1 MNTRIAL
8 IRGVVSTLLLIGIQ
22 HIGLSQNC
30 RELTATYTVFESRC
44 TATGAVQLRAIG
56 GTGNYNY
63 KMAGPTTVD
72 YTSSSYITGL
82 QPGTYILTVR
92 DISTNCTVDIN
103 NIVVPGTYVTPKFG
117 LTETDV
123 TCNNGSDGTI
133 SVTGIQNGRQPFVF
147 KLVAP
152 SPMGV
157 GTANSTGSFT
167 GLKPGTYSV
176 QMTDSCGGIQ
186 TRTISIQNYAWSI
199 TSTTV
204 TLSSCQTY
212 IGKIVLTDSKGNTNA
227 SGTAFNGFQYGVV
240 RSPGDTSW
248 YTTSSFTFNIGD
260 ARTISLVA
268 KDRCGQVQAKSW
280 SNTVVPSVGANPVFS
295 GQTCTTFNVAVTGQ
309 TNLTNPQYCL
319 EDASGHAVSGQ
330 PCNTTGVFSN
340 VPYGSYCIKITNTCY
355 DTVISRC
362 FTQTKSVPAVSAT
375 ATISNYTCTTFT
387 ATVTG
392 QTNLTNPQYCI
403 VDAAGNAIASQP
415 CNTTG
420 IFSNLPYGT
429 YKINVKDG
437 CTGTVLPVTVNG
449 TKRTRS
455 VSSTINTTNFGC
467 STFTA
472 VLTGATNMTNPQYCL
487 LDNLGNPITCNTT
500 GAFTNIPYGNYCIKV
515 TDGCGDTSITRCINV
530 TKPAPSGGSL
540 SLSNKGCS
548 SYTIT
553 VTGQKNIYNGQYC
566 LLDANGNQIACNT
579 TGVFNNVPYGT
590 VCVKTTD
597 GCTNGVFTNCIT
609 TTAPVPSVGPVVISN
624 QTCSTYTATVSNQ
637 QNLSSPQFCLYNAS
651 GVQVGS
657 CNATGVF
664 NITTGYGSY
673 TIKTTDGCTGEVF
686 TSPFTTVK
694 PVSSVNANLSF
705 ANQTCTSF
713 AVTVTGQTNLTGA
726 QYSLKDNTGTV
737 VATSTSG
744 AFTNVSYGSYCI
756 EITNACMDT
765 TFERCFS
772 LQPTPI
778 GATATATPSC
788 TYAATDLAIQV
799 TAGTGPYLAKVYDT
813 LYNLLSSASFSGTST
828 SMNSLPSLPS
838 AGKYKVVITGACGK
852 PDTITVVATPSVV
865 THSYSIT
872 PQCPSS
878 LKANG
883 SGNLVVTATSNLS
896 GLSVAIVKQD
906 GVAVSIGYSFQ
917 SGNSFTFSNLDAATY
932 VLAYTFTACAST
944 VYDSLVVP
952 VYTFPSL
959 AKSSVYQCDNKSF
972 SVGASVSGGIGP
984 FTYEIIASNPTTPSL
999 VTAPQSNP
1007 IFAIN
1012 NNTIYNLVRL
1022 RATDACG
1029 NAALNDVSV
1038 LPLANTL
1045 ISASSDCINQ
1055 SSTLSTE
1062 TVPDAT
1068 YSWYKKSNT
1077 GDSTLLATGSPS
1089 YTIPNVRFSD
1099 TGLYVAKTS
1108 VNAGCLTRI
1117 SYFRITGTC
1126 GTALPVGVTLEGRQL
1141 SGGNQLSWNAS
1152 NTGITGY
1159 ELQRSNG
1166 INMPYDAIGAI
1177 PAHLSGDSYVFM
1189 DNAPGL
1195 GSHLYRLHIF
1205 YNGGDDSYSNTVSL
1219 GGNGA
1224 PMVSAY
1230 PNPVDRLLN
1239 IKIAGEPDQR
1249 YLVSLYNV
1257 IGQCIFTRVVD
1268 NISEPIKYQRNA
1280 STATGM
1286 YILKVLNTAT
1296 GAYSTYKIQFK

>member
-1 MNTRIAL
+1 MNTRITS
-8 IRGVVSTLLLIGIQ
+8 IRGAVLMLLLIGIQ

-44 TATGAVQLRAIG
+44 TATGAVQVKAIG

-63 KMAGPTTVD
+63 KMQGPSPVD
-72 YTSSSYITGL
+72 FTSSSYITGL
-82 QPGTYILTVR
+82 QPGTYTLTVK
-92 DISTNCTVDIN
+92 DISTACSLDII

-133 SVTGIQNGRQPFVF
+133 SVTGAQNGRQPFAF

-157 GTANSTGSFT
+157 GTSNSTGSFT
-167 GLKPGTYSV
+167 GLKPGNYSV

-186 TRTISIQNYAWSI
+186 TRTISIQNYTWSI
-199 TSTTV
+199 TSATV

-212 IGKIVLTDSKGNTNA
+212 NGKIVLTDSKGNTNA

-248 YTTSSFTFNIGD
+248 FTTSTFTFNIGD

-268 KDRCGQVQAKSW
+268 KDRCGNVQAKNW
-280 SNTVVPSVGANPVFS
+280 SNTVIPSVGANLTFS
-295 GQTCTTFNVAVTGQ
+295 GQACTTFNVAVTGQ

-319 EDASGHAVSGQ
+319 TDASGHAVSGQ

-340 VPYGSYCIKITNTCY
+340 VPYGSYCIKITNVCY
-355 DTVISRC
+355 DTVINRC

-392 QTNLTNPQYCI
+392 QTNLMNPQYCI
-403 VDAAGNAIASQP
+403 QDAAGHAIVTQP

-420 IFSNLPYGT
+420 VFNNLPYGT
-429 YKINVKDG
+429 YKILVKDG
-437 CTGTVLPVTVNG
+437 CTGIVIPVTVTG

-455 VSSTINTTNFGC
+455 INSTINTSNLGC

-487 LDNLGNPITCNTT
+487 LDASGNQITCNTT
-500 GAFTNIPYGNYCIKV
+500 GAFPNIPYGNYCIKV
-515 TDGCGDTSITRCINV
+515 TDGCGDTTLTRCISM
-530 TKPAPSGGSL
+530 TKPAPSGGGL
-540 SLSNKGCS
+540 TASNQGCG
-548 SYTIT
+548 SYTVT

-566 LLDANGNQIACNT
+566 LLDASGNQITCNT
-579 TGVFNNVPYGT
+579 TGVFTNVPYGT

-597 GCTNGVFTNCIT
+597 GCTNGVFTSCIT
-609 TTAPVPSVGPVVISN
+609 TAAPVPSVGPVVISN
-624 QTCSTYTATVSNQ
+624 QTCSTFTATVSNQ
-637 QNLSSPQFCLYNAS
+637 QNLSSPQFCLYNA
-651 GVQVGS
+651 GGTQVGV
-657 CNATGVF
+657 CNTSGIF
-664 NITTGYGSY
+664 NITGYGSY
-673 TIKTTDGCTGEVF
+673 TIKTTDGCTGKVF
-686 TSPFTTVK
+686 TSPFTAVK
-694 PVSSVNANLSF
+694 PVSSVNANVSF

-713 AVTVTGQTNLTGA
+713 AVTVTGQTNLAGA

-756 EITNACMDT
+756 EITNACRDT
-765 TFERCFS
+765 TIDRCFS
-772 LQPTPI
+772 LQPPAI
-778 GATATATPSC
+778 NAAATATPSC
-788 TYAATDLAIQV
+788 TYTATDLAIQV
-799 TAGTGPYLAKVYDT
+799 TAGTGPYIAKVYDS
-813 LYNLLSSASFSGTST
+813 LFNLLGSTSFSGNTT
-828 SMNSLPSLPS
+828 SMTGLPSLPS
-838 AGKYKVVITGACGK
+838 AGKYKVVITGTCGK
-852 PDTITVVATPSVV
+852 PDTITVAPVPSQV
-865 THSYSIT
+865 TRSYSIT

-883 SGNLVVTATSNLS
+883 SGTLVATATSNLS
-896 GLSVAIVKQD
+896 GLSVAIVKQN
-906 GVAVSIGYSFQ
+906 GAPVTIGYSFN
-917 SGNSFTFSNLDAATY
+917 SGNTYTFNNLDAATY
-932 VLAYTFTACAST
+932 VLAYTFAACTST
-944 VYDSLVVP
+944 VYDTVVVP

-959 AKSSVYQCDNKSF
+959 AKSSAYQCDNKSF
-972 SVGASVSGGIGP
+972 SIGASVSGGIGP
-984 FTYEIIASNPTTPSL
+984 FTYEIIASNPSTPSL

-1012 NNTIYNLVRL
+1012 NNTQYNLIRL

-1045 ISASSDCINQ
+1045 VSASSDCINQ

-1062 TVPDAT
+1062 SLPNAT
-1068 YSWYKKSNT
+1068 YSWYKKSKT
-1077 GDSTLLATGSPS
+1077 GDSTLLATGSPT
-1089 YTIPNVRFSD
+1089 YTISNVQLSD

-1108 VNAGCLTRI
+1108 INSGCLTRI
-1117 SYFRITGTC
+1117 AYFRITGTC
-1126 GTALPVGVTLEGRQL
+1126 GTVLQVGVTLTGQHL
-1141 SGGNQLSWNAS
+1141 AGGNQLGWNAS

-1159 ELQRSNG
+1159 EVQRSSG
-1166 INMPYDAIGAI
+1166 INAPYDAIGTV
-1177 PAHLSGDSYVFM
+1177 PAGTSDGNYVFM
-1189 DNAPGL
+1189 DKDPGE

-1205 YNGGDDSYSNTVSL
+1205 YNAGGDSYSNTVSL
-1219 GGNGA
+1219 GGNGE
-1224 PMVSAY
+1224 PMVSVY

-1239 IKIAGEPDQR
+1239 IKIQGEPDQR

-1257 IGQCIFTRVVD
+1257 IGQCIFTKVVD
-1268 NISEPIKYQRNA
+1268 NISTPIQYGRNA
-1280 STATGM
+1280 STPTGV
-1286 YILKVLNTAT
+1286 YVLKVLNTVT

>member
-1 MNTRIAL
+1 MSFRITP
-8 IRGVVSTLLLIGIQ
+8 IRGVVLTLLLTGIQ

-30 RELTATYTVFESRC
+30 RELTATYTVYESRC
-44 TATGAVQLRAIG
+44 TATGAVQVRATG
-56 GTGNYNY
+56 GTGTYNY
-63 KMAGPTTVD
+63 KMQGPSTVD

-82 QPGTYILTVR
+82 QPGAYTLTVR
-92 DISTNCTVDIN
+92 DITTNCTIN
-103 NIVVPGTYVTPKFG
+103 IDNIVVPGTYVTPKFG

-123 TCNNGSDGTI
+123 TCNNGSDGAI
-133 SVTGIQNGRQPFVF
+133 SVNAAQNGRQPYLFTIVS
-147 KLVAP
+147 P

-157 GTANSTGSFT
+157 GWANSTGNFT
-167 GLKPGTYSV
+167 GLKPGIYAV

-186 TRTISIQNYAWSI
+186 TRTVSIQNYTWSI
-199 TSTTV
+199 TSATV
-204 TLSSCQTY
+204 TLSGCQTY
-212 IGKIVLTDSKGNTNA
+212 NGKIVLTDSKGNTNA

-248 YTTSSFTFNIGD
+248 YTTSTFSFNIGD

-280 SNTVVPSVGANPVFS
+280 SNTVIPSVDANPTFS
-295 GQTCTTFNVAVTGQ
+295 GQSCTTFNVAVTGQ

-319 EDASGHAVSGQ
+319 VDAGGHAVSGE
-330 PCNTTGVFSN
+330 PCNSTGSFSN
-340 VPYGSYCIKITNTCY
+340 VPYGSYCIKITNSCY

-362 FTQTKSVPAVSAT
+362 FTQTKSIPAVTAT

-387 ATVTG
+387 ATVKG
-392 QTNLTNPQYCI
+392 QANLINPQYCI
-403 VDAAGNAIASQP
+403 VDAAGHTVAGQL
-415 CNTTG
+415 CNTSG
-420 IFSNLPYGT
+420 VFNNLPYGT

-449 TKRTRS
+449 AKRTRS
-455 VSSTINTTNFGC
+455 VSSTINTSNLGC
-467 STFTA
+467 STFSA
-472 VLTGATNMTNPQYCL
+472 VLTGATNMTNPRYCL
-487 LDNLGNPITCNTT
+487 VDNLGHEDTCNTT
-500 GAFTNIPYGNYCIKV
+500 GVFTNIPYGNYCIKV
-515 TDGCGDTSITRCINV
+515 TDGCGDTTITRCINM

-540 SLSNKGCS
+540 SVSNKGCS

-553 VTGQKNIYNGQYC
+553 VTGQKNIYNGLYC
-566 LLDANGNQIACNT
+566 LLDANGNQLACNT

-597 GCTNGVFTNCIT
+597 GCTNGVFTSCIT

-624 QTCSTYTATVSNQ
+624 QTCSTYRATVSNQ
-637 QNLSSPQFCLYNAS
+637 QNLFSPQFCLYDAH
-651 GVQVGS
+651 GTQVGA

-664 NITTGYGSY
+664 NVTGYGSY
-673 TIKTTDGCTGEVF
+673 TIKTTDGCTGKVF
-686 TSPFTTVK
+686 TSPFTTAK
-694 PVSSVNANLSF
+694 PVASVDATVVF

-713 AVTVTGQTNLTGA
+713 AVTVTGQTNLAGA

-744 AFTNVSYGSYCI
+744 DFSNVSYGSYCI
-756 EITNACMDT
+756 DITNACRDT
-765 TFERCFS
+765 TIERCFS

-778 GATATATPSC
+778 GATVTATPSC
-788 TYAATDLAIQV
+788 TYTATDLAIQV
-799 TAGTGPYLAKVYDT
+799 TAGTGAYVAKVYDT
-813 LYNLLSSASFSGTST
+813 LYHLLSSASFSGTT
-828 SMNSLPSLPS
+828 ASMSGLPSLPA
-838 AGKYKVVITGACGK
+838 AGKYKVVVSGACGK
-852 PDTITVVATPSVV
+852 PDTITVAATPSAV

-878 LKANG
+878 VKANG

-896 GLSVAIVKQD
+896 GLSVAIVGQD
-906 GVAVSIGYSFQ
+906 GAAVSIGYSFQ

-932 VLAYTFTACAST
+932 VLAYTFAACTST
-944 VYDSLVVP
+944 VYDTLVMP
-952 VYTFPSL
+952 IYTFPSL
-959 AKSSVYQCDNKSF
+959 SKSSAYQCDNNSF

-984 FTYEIIASNPTTPSL
+984 YNYEIIASNPSTPSL

-1007 IFAIN
+1007 IFSIN
-1012 NNTIYNLVRL
+1012 NNTQYNLIRL

-1038 LPLANTL
+1038 LPLANT
-1045 ISASSDCINQ
+1045 IVTATSDCINQ
-1055 SSTLSTE
+1055 GTTLSTE
-1062 TVPDAT
+1062 ALPNAT
-1068 YSWYKKSNT
+1068 YSWYKKSKT
-1077 GDSTLLATGSPS
+1077 GDSTLLATGSPT
-1089 YTIPNVRFSD
+1089 YTIANVRFSD

-1117 SYFRITGTC
+1117 AYFRITGTC

-1166 INMPYDAIGAI
+1166 INAPYDAIGNVSAQ
-1177 PAHLSGDSYVFM
+1177 PSGDNYTFM
-1189 DNAPGL
+1189 DNDPGQ
-1195 GSHLYRLHIF
+1195 GGHLYRLHIF
-1205 YNGGDDSYSNTVSL
+1205 YNSGGDSYSNTVSL
-1219 GGNGA
+1219 GGKGE
-1224 PMVSAY
+1224 PLVSVY
-1230 PNPVDRLLN
+1230 PNPVDKLLN
-1239 IKIAGEPDQR
+1239 IRIQGEPGQR

-1257 IGQCIFTRVVD
+1257 IGQCIFARSVD
-1268 NISEPIKYQRNA
+1268 DPSAPILYQRNT
-1280 STATGM
+1280 STTKGV
-1286 YILKVLNTAT
+1286 YILKVLDTET
-1296 GAYSTYKIQFK
+1296 GAYSTYKLQFK